1 MLDGLTLRNRIFL
14 FSSLLL
20 LMAFLL
26 MWIFVRPQY
35 REAIINER
43 TTIVSQLQEYS
54 LKRSDQIIRNWL
66 NSTNYTAE
74 EIAKAPEQTQNIVTK
89 TINLTPGL
97 MRITISEQSSAE
109 SVDMRRSFYDEVD
122 FSGIKYKWYPSRLD
136 PMINVSW
143 SPDTLQNTHFFIA
156 KRVIQI
162 GGNIFQLDMFFDA
175 SQITREL
182 INIPLG
188 GNYVANIVSGTGD
201 NIVPEQPFEFPAFLV
216 GDASY
221 SSQSTIEMNGSNWF
235 VMTSRFQTTPFWHV
249 IAVEDS
255 FILQP
260 VHDLIRFSVITGGV
274 ILFILFCFSWYVSI
288 HVNKPVEQIIT
299 DVEYLSALNFEHQIK
314 PVSLPEFD
322 LMQETLENIRL
333 TLQRYQ
339 KINVERIILEESK
352 NKYMMTYSEDLIG
365 ILDENQ
371 HFSFLNNNFQ
381 NFLNSLQL
389 DPKVITPDEILEHAD
404 IQTTKLEQNIHYPD
418 PYTIKINRAELSHSL
433 KEGKSYF
440 YDFQYVTIV
449 DQEDNEQAAMIILHD
464 KTEDRLND
472 IKRNDMI
479 NIIVHELK
487 NPISGVIGLSQI
499 LLENENIEDE
509 EQQVLVNQINLSGD
523 RMNKL
528 VNRFLEIQRLE
539 SGKNSA
545 EFENVDLEKVVE
557 HVQQITSPLLSEKNL
572 TIDSKKTGR
581 DFKVKGSSDLL
592 FDAVQNLISNAIKY
606 GNENRTI
613 EIQLTEKPENIR
625 FSVTDHGFGISTE
638 DQKKIFD
645 KFYRVRSKATS
656 REKGTGLGLAYVRE
670 IIHQHD
676 GEIELESNEA
686 IGSRFTLII
695 PKTNGQSLT

>member
-1 MLDGLTLRNRIFL
+1 MFDGLTLRNRIFL

-20 LMAFLL
+20 LMAFVL
-26 MWIFVRPQY
+26 MWVFVRPQY

-54 LKRSDQIIRNWL
+54 LKRSDQVIRNWL

-74 EIAKAPEQTQNIVTK
+74 EIAKAPDQTQNIVTK

-97 MRITISEQSSAE
+97 MRITISEQSSTE
-109 SVDMRRSFYDEVD
+109 SVDIRRSLYDDID
-122 FSGIKYKWYPSRLD
+122 FSGIKYNWYQSRLD

-162 GGNIFQLDMFFDA
+162 AGNIYQLDMFFDA
-175 SQITREL
+175 SQITIEL

-188 GNYVANIVSGTGD
+188 GTYVANIVSGTGD

-221 SSQSTIEMNGSNWF
+221 SNQSTIELNGNNWF

-255 FILQP
+255 FVLQP
-260 VHDLIRFSVITGGV
+260 VYDLITYSLITGGV

-299 DVEYLSALNFEHQIK
+299 DVEYLSGLNFDHQIK

-339 KINVERIILEESK
+339 KINVEKIILEESK

-371 HFSFLNNNFQ
+371 QFSFLNNNFQ
-381 NFLNSLQL
+381 SFLESLSL
-389 DPKVITPDEILEHAD
+389 DPKVSSLDDILGHEN
-404 IQTTKLEQNIHYPD
+404 IQTGKFERTIHYPN
-418 PYTIKINRAELSHSL
+418 PYTIKINRAELSQSF
-433 KEGKSYF
+433 KEGKTYF

-449 DQEDNEQAAMIILHD
+449 DKEGAEQAALIILHD

-499 LLENENIEDE
+499 LLENKNIAAE
-509 EQQVLVNQINLSGD
+509 ERGVLVDQIYLSGD

-539 SGKNSA
+539 SGKESL
-545 EFENVDLEKVVE
+545 ELENVDLNKI
-557 HVQQITSPLLSEKNL
+557 VQNVHQITNPLLSEKKL
-572 TIDSKKTGR
+572 KVSASKKGKN
-581 DFKVKGSSDLL
+581 FKVKGNSDLI

-606 GNENRTI
+606 GDLNRTI
-613 EIQLTEKPENIR
+613 ETQLKETEDSIL
-625 FSVTDHGFGISTE
+625 FSVTDFGYGISTE

-645 KFYRVRSKATS
+645 KFFRVKSKANAK
-656 REKGTGLGLAYVRE
+656 EKGTGLGLAYVRE
-670 IIHQHD
+670 IMHRHN

-686 IGSRFTLII
+686 IGSRFTLVF
-695 PKTNGQSLT
+695 PKLNRQN

>member
-1 MLDGLTLRNRIFL
+1 
-14 FSSLLL
+14 
-20 LMAFLL
+20 
-26 MWIFVRPQY
+26 
-35 REAIINER
+35 
-43 TTIVSQLQEYS
+43 
-54 LKRSDQIIRNWL
+54 
-66 NSTNYTAE
+66 
-74 EIAKAPEQTQNIVTK
+74 
-89 TINLTPGL
+89 
-97 MRITISEQSSAE
+97 
-109 SVDMRRSFYDEVD
+109 
-122 FSGIKYKWYPSRLD
+122 
-136 PMINVSW
+136 
-143 SPDTLQNTHFFIA
+143 
-156 KRVIQI
+156 
-162 GGNIFQLDMFFDA
+162 
-175 SQITREL
+175 
-182 INIPLG
+182 
-188 GNYVANIVSGTGD
+188 
-201 NIVPEQPFEFPAFLV
+201 
-216 GDASY
+216 
-221 SSQSTIEMNGSNWF
+221 
-235 VMTSRFQTTPFWHV
+235 
-249 IAVEDS
+249 
-255 FILQP
+255 
-260 VHDLIRFSVITGGV
+260 
-274 ILFILFCFSWYVSI
+274 
-288 HVNKPVEQIIT
+288 
-299 DVEYLSALNFEHQIK
+299 
-314 PVSLPEFD
+314 
-322 LMQETLENIRL
+322 
-333 TLQRYQ
+333 
-339 KINVERIILEESK
+339 
-352 NKYMMTYSEDLIG
+352 MTYSEDLIG